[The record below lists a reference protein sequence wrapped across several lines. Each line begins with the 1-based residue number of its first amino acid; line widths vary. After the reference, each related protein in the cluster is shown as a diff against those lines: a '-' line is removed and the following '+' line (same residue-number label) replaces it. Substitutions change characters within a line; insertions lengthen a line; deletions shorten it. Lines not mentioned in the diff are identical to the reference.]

1 MSVPDAEVRQFSVAL
16 DDGANIA
23 VTTQG
28 AGQALLCISGLGGTA
43 GFWNPCLA
51 AFTAKYQTITLD
63 QRGIAGSTRGKAKCT
78 IDQLAADCF
87 AVLDACGI
95 RTATIIGHSTGG
107 CIAQTM
113 ALTHPERVQAL
124 VLSGTWA
131 RPNRY
136 MQELFKLRLGLL
148 QSNPLEYA
156 SSAAFISYESAWL
169 NANWSIYE
177 SALAGA
183 PVDAPTQHIIQER
196 IHALMEFDRKDDLK
210 QLTIPCLILGARDDL
225 MIPSFLQEELA
236 QAIPGSELHILNHG
250 GHFFPLSRKEGFTNT
265 ILKWMSSVV
274 TSHSFSDN
282 RPIHITD

>member
-1 MSVPDAEVRQFSVAL
+1 MSIPQSNTKKISVTL
-16 DDGANIA
+16 PDGAQVA

-28 AGQALLCISGLGGTA
+28 AGKALLCISGLGGTA
-43 GFWNPCLA
+43 GFWSPCLPA
-51 AFTAKYQTITLD
+51 LATAHQTICLD
-63 QRGIAGSTRGKAKCT
+63 QRGIAGSTRGTAACT
-78 IDQLAADCF
+78 IDQLAEDCF

-95 RTATIIGHSTGG
+95 DSAVVLGHSTGG

-113 ALTHPERVQAL
+113 ALKHPKRVQAL

-156 SSAAFISYESAWL
+156 SSAAFLSYESAWL
-169 NANWSIYE
+169 NANWTIYE

-183 PVDAPTQHIIQER
+183 PIDAPAQHIIQER
-196 IHALMEFDRKDDLK
+196 IHALMEFDRKDELK
-210 QLTIPCLILGARDDL
+210 QLKMPCLILGARDDL

-236 QAIPGSELHILNHG
+236 QAIPGSELQIFNHG
-250 GHFFPLSRKEGFTNT
+250 GHFFPLSRKEGFTHT
-265 ILKWMSSVV
+265 ILKWMETRV
-274 TSHSFSDN
+274 
-282 RPIHITD
+282 

>member
-1 MSVPDAEVRQFSVAL
+1 MSVPQDAIKQFSVPL
-16 DDGANIA
+16 RDGANIA

-28 AGQALLCISGLGGTA
+28 NGDALLCISGLGGTA
-43 GFWNPCLA
+43 SFWNPC
-51 AFTAKYQTITLD
+51 FTALASKYQTISLD
-63 QRGIAGSTRGKAKCT
+63 QRGIAHSTRGSAPCT

-87 AVLDACGI
+87 AVLDACSI
-95 RTATIIGHSTGG
+95 SAAKIIGHSTGG

-113 ALTHPERVQAL
+113 ALAQPERVAAI

-156 SSAAFISYESAWL
+156 SSAAFLSYESTWL

-177 SALAGA
+177 SALASA
-183 PVDAPTQHIIQER
+183 PIEAPAQHIIQER
-196 IHALMEFDRKDDLK
+196 IHALMAFDRKDELK
-210 QLTIPCLILGARDDL
+210 QLKMPCLVLGACDDL

-236 QAIPGSELHILNHG
+236 QAIPGSELQIFNHG
-250 GHFFPLSRKEGFTNT
+250 GHFFPLSRKEGFIHTV
-265 ILKWMSSVV
+265 LKWLE
-274 TSHSFSDN
+274 TS
-282 RPIHITD
+282 T